1 MTFKTATACL
11 LALIPLV
18 RAQQPDVRIY
28 PRPREDTK
36 LAVANFVPRTLATQ
50 ETESVLKVF
59 DQVLWGDL
67 QFSAFFEMPSKSF
80 YPLKPLRTP
89 QDVNFENWQVPT
101 LDADFLVFGNLF
113 LEGQTAI
120 LEAYLYDVK
129 TAHQVLGKRYTIAD
143 STMVRRVA
151 HEFADQI
158 VFQLSAATSRGVAR
172 TQIAFASLKAGSKEI
187 YLMDYDGS
195 NQRTITANGGLNKF
209 PAWLFDNSKLAFITK
224 LPQSARWE
232 LWIQGLQG
240 GRNVMPMPTSYVS
253 SPSFSPD
260 GDRIAFSSRDVT
272 RVDADVYYARVNTQN
287 RTNLTNH
294 PSIDTS
300 PTWSPT
306 GRQIAFISD
315 RSGSPQLWL
324 MDSDGTN
331 LQQLVTEGGHCD
343 SPDWSPDGRF
353 IVYSWQP
360 PTRWEHD
367 IYVVEVSTSKIFQ
380 LTSRSGSNEN
390 PHWSPDGRH
399 LVFQSARTGSK
410 QIFIMNADGKNLKQ
424 VTAYGINEA
433 PAWSD
438 YQVAAPEP

>member
-1 MTFKTATACL
+1 M
-11 LALIPLV
+11 
-18 RAQQPDVRIY
+18 
-28 PRPREDTK
+28 
-36 LAVANFVPRTLATQ
+36 
-50 ETESVLKVF
+50 
-59 DQVLWGDL
+59 
-67 QFSAFFEMPSKSF
+67 
-80 YPLKPLRTP
+80 LR
-89 QDVNFENWQVPT
+89 N
-101 LDADFLVFGNLF
+101 
-113 LEGQTAI
+113 
-120 LEAYLYDVK
+120 
-129 TAHQVLGKRYTIAD
+129 
-143 STMVRRVA
+143 
-151 HEFADQI
+151 
-158 VFQLSAATSRGVAR
+158 
-172 TQIAFASLKAGSKEI
+172 KEI

-209 PAWLFDNSKLAFITK
+209 PAWFFDNSKLAFVTK
-224 LPQSARWE
+224 LPQSPRWE

-240 GRNVMPMPTSYVS
+240 GHNVMAMPTSYVS

-260 GDRIAFSSRDVT
+260 GGRIAFSSRDAT
-272 RVDADVYYARVNTQN
+272 AVDADVFYAPVNTRH

-331 LQQLVTEGGHCD
+331 LQRMVTEGGHCD

-353 IVYSWQP
+353 IVYSWQA

-367 IYVVEVSTSKIFQ
+367 IYVMEVSTAKIFQ
-380 LTSRSGSNEN
+380 LTTGSDSNEN

-424 VTAYGINEA
+424 ITAYGINEA

-438 YQVAAPEP
+438 YQVADPEP